1 MVLKIVDMK
10 RSYEQLIKQH
20 FADHTQMALLTGPRQ
35 VGKTTTSQ
43 SIQSKN
49 NTYYFNWDDIEDRQR
64 ILQGGQVI
72 AAYINIDRLRDK
84 VPLVIFDEIH
94 KYSQWKSFIKGF
106 YDRYHKEC
114 RILVTG
120 SARLDVFKKGGDS
133 LMGRYFYYR
142 LHPLS
147 VNELLN
153 RPPSATDIQMPVKI
167 ADKAFLNLL
176 KWGGFP
182 EPYLK
187 QDQRFYNRWTRLR
200 KQQLFQEDIRELTN
214 IQGLGQLEIL
224 ATLIQHQTGELT
236 SYSSLAKKTRVSVD
250 TIRRWTGTLESLYFC
265 FAVRPWT
272 KNITRSL
279 LKEPK
284 YYLWDWSQCTSKGGR
299 NENFI
304 ASHLLKAVHNWTDQ
318 GLGEYELFFLRDK
331 DKREVDFLVS
341 KNQQPWFI
349 VEVKSSIKEKL
360 SPNLALFQKQLSLK
374 HAFQVAMD
382 GDYIDRDIFTLDKPT
397 IVPAKTFLSQLV

>member
-1 MVLKIVDMK
+1 
-10 RSYEQLIKQH
+10 
-20 FADHTQMALLTGPRQ
+20 MALLTGPRQ
-35 VGKTTTSQ
+35 VGKTTTSR

-49 NTYYFNWDDIEDRQR
+49 NTYYFNWDDIEDRER
-64 ILQGGQVI
+64 ILQGGQTI
-72 AAYINIDRLRDK
+72 AAYIDIDRLRD
-84 VPLVIFDEIH
+84 VLPLLIFDEIH

-106 YDRYHKEC
+106 YDRYHTQC

-153 RPPSATDIQMPVKI
+153 RAPSDTDIQKPLKI
-167 ADKAFLNLL
+167 ADTKFLNLL
-176 KWGGFP
+176 NWGGFP

-187 QDQRFYNRWTRLR
+187 QEQRFYNRWTRLR
-200 KQQLFQEDIRELTN
+200 KQQLLREDIRELSN
-214 IQGLGQLEIL
+214 IQELGKLELL
-224 ATLIQHQTGELT
+224 ATLLQHQTGELT
-236 SYSSLAKKTRVSVD
+236 SYSTLAKKTRVSVD
-250 TIRRWTGTLESLYFC
+250 TIRRWIVTLESLYYC
-265 FAVRPWT
+265 FSIRPWT

-284 YYLWDWSQCTSKGGR
+284 YYLWDWSQCTDKGAR

-304 ASHLLKAVHNWTDQ
+304 ASHLLKAVHYWTDQ
-318 GLGEYELFFLRDK
+318 GLGEYELYFLRDK

-341 KNQQPWFI
+341 KNQKPWFM

-360 SPNLALFQKQLSLK
+360 SPTLAVFQKQLSLK
-374 HAFQVAMD
+374 HVFQVAMD
-382 GDYIDRDIFTLDKPT
+382 GDYVDQDIFTLDKPT

>member
-1 MVLKIVDMK
+1 MK
-10 RSYEQLIKQH
+10 RTYEQLIQHH

-35 VGKTTTSQ
+35 VGKTTTSR

-49 NTYYFNWDDIEDRQR
+49 NTYYFNWDDIEDRER
-64 ILQGGQVI
+64 ILQGGQTI
-72 AAYINIDRLRDK
+72 AAYIDIDRLRD
-84 VPLVIFDEIH
+84 VLPLLIFDEIH

-106 YDRYHKEC
+106 YDRYHTQC

-153 RPPSATDIQMPVKI
+153 RAPSDTDIQKPLKI
-167 ADKAFLNLL
+167 ADTKFLNLL
-176 KWGGFP
+176 NWGGFP

-187 QDQRFYNRWTRLR
+187 QEQRFYNRWTRLR
-200 KQQLFQEDIRELTN
+200 KQQLLREDIRELSN
-214 IQGLGQLEIL
+214 IQELGKLELL
-224 ATLIQHQTGELT
+224 ATLLQHQTGELT
-236 SYSSLAKKTRVSVD
+236 SYSTLAKKTRVSVD
-250 TIRRWTGTLESLYFC
+250 TIRRWIVTLESLYYC
-265 FAVRPWT
+265 FSIRPWT

-284 YYLWDWSQCTSKGGR
+284 YYLWDWSQCTDKGAR

-304 ASHLLKAVHNWTDQ
+304 ASHLLKAVHYWTDQ
-318 GLGEYELFFLRDK
+318 GLGEYELYFLRDK

-341 KNQQPWFI
+341 KNQKPWFM

-360 SPNLALFQKQLSLK
+360 SPTLAVFQKQLSLK
-374 HAFQVAMD
+374 HVFQVAMD
-382 GDYIDRDIFTLDKPT
+382 GDYVDQDIFTLDKPT

>member
-1 MVLKIVDMK
+1 MK
-10 RSYEQLIKQH
+10 RTYEQLIQHH

-35 VGKTTTSQ
+35 VGKTTTSR

-49 NTYYFNWDDIEDRQR
+49 NTYYFNWDDIEDRER
-64 ILQGGQVI
+64 ILQGGQTI
-72 AAYINIDRLRDK
+72 AAYIDIDRLRDTL
-84 VPLVIFDEIH
+84 PLLIFDEIH

-106 YDRYHKEC
+106 YDRYHTQC

-153 RPPSATDIQMPVKI
+153 RAPSDTDIQKPLKI
-167 ADKAFLNLL
+167 ADTKFLNLL
-176 KWGGFP
+176 NWGGFP

-187 QDQRFYNRWTRLR
+187 QEQRFYNRWTRLR
-200 KQQLFQEDIRELTN
+200 KQQLLREDIRELSN
-214 IQGLGQLEIL
+214 IQELGKLELL
-224 ATLIQHQTGELT
+224 ATLLQHQTGELT
-236 SYSSLAKKTRVSVD
+236 SYSTLAKKTRVSVD
-250 TIRRWTGTLESLYFC
+250 TIRRWIVTLESLYYC
-265 FAVRPWT
+265 FSIRPWT

-284 YYLWDWSQCTSKGGR
+284 YYLWDWSQCTDKGAR

-304 ASHLLKAVHNWTDQ
+304 ASHLLKAVHYWTDQ
-318 GLGEYELFFLRDK
+318 GLGEYELYFLRDK

-341 KNQQPWFI
+341 KNQKPWFM

-360 SPNLALFQKQLSLK
+360 SPTLAVFQKQLSLK
-374 HAFQVAMD
+374 HVFQVAMD
-382 GDYIDRDIFTLDKPT
+382 GDYVDQDIFTLDKPT

>member
-1 MVLKIVDMK
+1 MK
-10 RSYEQLIKQH
+10 RTYEQLIQHH

-35 VGKTTTSQ
+35 VGKTTTSR

-49 NTYYFNWDDIEDRQR
+49 NTYYFNWDDIEDRER
-64 ILQGGQVI
+64 ILQGGQTI
-72 AAYINIDRLRDK
+72 AAYIDIDRLRDK
-84 VPLVIFDEIH
+84 LPLLIFDEIH

-106 YDRYHKEC
+106 YDRYHTQC

-153 RPPSATDIQMPVKI
+153 RAPSDTDIQKPLKI
-167 ADKAFLNLL
+167 ADTKFLNLL
-176 KWGGFP
+176 NWGGFP

-187 QDQRFYNRWTRLR
+187 QEQRFYNRWTRLR
-200 KQQLFQEDIRELTN
+200 KQQLLREDIRELSN
-214 IQGLGQLEIL
+214 IQELGQLELL
-224 ATLIQHQTGELT
+224 ATLLQHQTGELT
-236 SYSSLAKKTRVSVD
+236 SYSTLAKKTRVSVD
-250 TIRRWTGTLESLYFC
+250 TIRRWIVTLESLYYC
-265 FAVRPWT
+265 FSIRPWT

-284 YYLWDWSQCTSKGGR
+284 YYLWDWSQCTDKGAR

-304 ASHLLKAVHNWTDQ
+304 ASHLLKAVHYWTDQ
-318 GLGEYELFFLRDK
+318 GLGEYELYFLRDK

-341 KNQQPWFI
+341 KNQKPWFM

-360 SPNLALFQKQLSLK
+360 SPTLAVFQKQLSLK
-374 HAFQVAMD
+374 HVFQVAMD
-382 GDYIDRDIFTLDKPT
+382 GDYVDQDIFTLDKPT